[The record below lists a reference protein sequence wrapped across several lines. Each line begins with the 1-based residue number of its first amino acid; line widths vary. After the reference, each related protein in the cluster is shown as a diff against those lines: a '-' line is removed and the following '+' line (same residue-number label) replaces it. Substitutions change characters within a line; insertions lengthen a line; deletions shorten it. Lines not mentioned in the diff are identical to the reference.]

1 MGVTG
6 GCGPPAFA
14 RTTVPREDP
23 VSGWAREL
31 SLGTAAVEPRVAAAA
46 LTLGPP
52 LCF

>member
-31 SLGTAAVEPRVAAAA
+31 SLGTAAV
-46 LTLGPP
+46 
-52 LCF
+52 